1 MRSSTAAERR
11 WPVLV
16 TRPRSRQPSA
26 SFALQQR
33 RTSPARPWWSTAG
46 TRFARRIPREGAR
59 FQSAEWL
66 RLRCHGQSP
75 LDYGGLMS
83 FLSSTRLGRASI
95 LLAGTTAAAVLL
107 PLPAM
112 AGGAPGTTPT
122 ITAPNDGD
130 NVTASPVTVTATS
143 TASKVRFIVG
153 SKGTPVDQ
161 KTVDLVAGTASTTVD
176 VLGATGSTV
185 LRAADCDVAGTTCN
199 EVSEDTVT
207 VTVNLQNPSITSPT
221 DHAVVGNQ
229 VPLKADAPGGRL
241 QISVDGNTAGT
252 PVAVPVNKNVSLTA
266 KSQGSHTISVQQC

>member
-1 MRSSTAAERR
+1 
-11 WPVLV
+11 
-16 TRPRSRQPSA
+16 
-26 SFALQQR
+26 
-33 RTSPARPWWSTAG
+33 
-46 TRFARRIPREGAR
+46 
-59 FQSAEWL
+59 
-66 RLRCHGQSP
+66 
-75 LDYGGLMS
+75 MS
-83 FLSSTRLGRASI
+83 FLSSTRLRRASI

-130 NVTASPVTVTATS
+130 NFTTSPVTVTATS
-143 TASKVRFIVG
+143 FASKVRFIVG

-161 KTVDLVAGTASTTVD
+161 KTVDVVAGTASTTVD

-229 VPLKADAPGGRL
+229 VTLKADAPGGRL

-266 KSQGSHTISVQQC
+266 KSQGSHTISVQQCNAAGTICDGDTDDITVIKDTQGPKWSDVGTSNHTVFRSTMATRTPPSCQPRLASVLSKRRLRSRKPAVRSFAP